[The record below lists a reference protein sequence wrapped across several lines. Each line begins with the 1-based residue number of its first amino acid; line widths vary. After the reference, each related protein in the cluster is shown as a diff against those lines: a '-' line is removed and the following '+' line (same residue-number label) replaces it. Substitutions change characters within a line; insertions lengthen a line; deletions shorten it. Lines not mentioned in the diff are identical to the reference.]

1 MSTNGD
7 LPRRDAEESPKTIKA
22 RSADAVGALIAAA
35 ASELTEDETTVNQE
49 AEGYP
54 RLSAAELLEL
64 DLPDP
69 PRLGGPFTE
78 SQLVLIYAQ
87 RGVGKTFFSMSL
99 SLAIAIGDLSFCG
112 WDFHEGRKVLYVDG
126 EMSLRMMQ
134 RRLRDLLAGSGAMT
148 PDGPEVQFELLS
160 SARLWETEGYGIKDL
175 IDEQNRARLEKA
187 IDRSGAR
194 VIVLD
199 NLSTLSSGDEN
210 SSEEWAP
217 VESWLVKLRAKG
229 LTVILVH
236 HAGKG
241 GQQRGTS
248 RREGPMD
255 LIIKLQRAKNYEAT
269 DGCRAEVLFEK
280 CRDAYGTGV

>member
-1 MSTNGD
+1 
-7 LPRRDAEESPKTIKA
+7 
-22 RSADAVGALIAAA
+22 
-35 ASELTEDETTVNQE
+35 
-49 AEGYP
+49 
-54 RLSAAELLEL
+54 
-64 DLPDP
+64 
-69 PRLGGPFTE
+69 
-78 SQLVLIYAQ
+78 
-87 RGVGKTFFSMSL
+87 
-99 SLAIAIGDLSFCG
+99 
-112 WDFHEGRKVLYVDG
+112 
-126 EMSLRMMQ
+126 
-134 RRLRDLLAGSGAMT
+134 
-148 PDGPEVQFELLS
+148 LLS

-187 IDRSGAR
+187 IERSGAR

-217 VESWLVKLRAKG
+217 VESWLVKLRAQG

-280 CRDAYGTGV
+280 CRDAYGTGVETREIQLIDRAGGRWFSHMPSREAELERMIEMNENGNSLREIGAALEPPKSHTAVRKALKKAGIDCSRGTT